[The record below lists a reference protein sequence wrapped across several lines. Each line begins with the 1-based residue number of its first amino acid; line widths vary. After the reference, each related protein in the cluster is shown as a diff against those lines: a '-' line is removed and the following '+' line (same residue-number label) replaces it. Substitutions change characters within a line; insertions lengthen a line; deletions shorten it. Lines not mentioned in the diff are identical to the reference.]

1 MDRAARQ
8 WRCGVN
14 AGLARAIVRAAVAV
28 LPDRGS
34 RVRYR
39 EQWLADVDGAAE
51 LGMSALPVALGA
63 AAAAVRLATTRPP
76 SVTALLRAPL
86 LCGVSSRQRRGF
98 GLIQLAVS
106 APYLWAVV
114 FYAYARVRLGVSH
127 DQLVGTPYDP
137 KDLMV
142 NWLPLQLMHGL
153 VAVWLAVGGWMVG
166 AVLTPVGLVL
176 AIGGQRAARWLPL
189 AGVGVSVAVAV
200 FAGTDVAAALRTWLL
215 D

>member
-1 MDRAARQ
+1 M
-8 WRCGVN
+8 N
-14 AGLARAIVRAAVAV
+14 AGLARSLIHAAVAI
-28 LPDRGS
+28 LPDRAS

-63 AAAAVRLATTRPP
+63 AAAAIQLATHPP

-86 LCGVSSRQRRGF
+86 LSGVSSRQRRGF

-106 APYLWAVV
+106 APYLWTVL
-114 FYAYARVRLGVSH
+114 FYTYARVRLGVSH

-142 NWLPLQLMHGL
+142 NWLPLQVTHGL
-153 VAVWLAVGGWMVG
+153 VAIWLAVGGWLVG
-166 AVLTPVGLVL
+166 AALAPVGLVL
-176 AIGGQRAARWLPL
+176 AIGGKRAARWLPL
-189 AGVGVSVAVAV
+189 AGAAVAVAAAV
-200 FAGTDVAAALRTWLL
+200 FAATDFAAALRTWLL